1 MKFSDRISQVLPRIL
16 AAPSRSHVHLWIP
29 AGQRSL
35 PRPGI
40 PVTSPVSSSVI
51 SGSFHCTCTLRIL
64 PWRLQLG
71 PPFTVTQDCHG
82 LSLCSVTPTRD
93 LAVQSCLDEGS
104 RVTSP
109 LWTLSLLK
117 AFFPPDIQPHPQS
130 LDCGGLCVV
139 AAFVPGAP
147 FCILLFSMMRA
158 IYALQAARCLCA
170 QGFDQLFISFWNVL
184 HRSSH
189 E

>member
-1 MKFSDRISQVLPRIL
+1 MVQITVRDVEPLEPRFCIFDTWECGSLVKFNGRISQVLPRIL

-82 LSLCSVTPTRD
+82 LSLSAVTRTRD
-93 LAVQSCLDEGS
+93 LAV
-104 RVTSP
+104 
-109 LWTLSLLK
+109 
-117 AFFPPDIQPHPQS
+117 
-130 LDCGGLCVV
+130 
-139 AAFVPGAP
+139 
-147 FCILLFSMMRA
+147 
-158 IYALQAARCLCA
+158 
-170 QGFDQLFISFWNVL
+170 
-184 HRSSH
+184 
-189 E
+189 